1 MKKQNSSDTRSITNA
16 TYQKVVQAITQPM
29 TATQLSRR
37 LGVSAN
43 RCSKALVQLRSQKLV
58 KCLNPKATR
67 SRLFC
72 LTKTGIHCRQEMDI
86 ENHVSHDVPAINWE
100 VYATLCFS
108 HRSEV
113 MKTLSISMQPSEIK
127 RRATFRTP
135 GLKMSANNV
144 RDVIRYLKSNGIV
157 FPVKQAKKAHPRYQ
171 LTETGLQM
179 RQLLLQAE
187 VQT

>member
-1 MKKQNSSDTRSITNA
+1 MKKQITLDTRCITNE
-16 TYQKVVQAITQPM
+16 THRKVVRAITQPI

-37 LGVSAN
+37 LGVLAN
-43 RCSKALVQLRSQKLV
+43 RCSKAIAQLRSQNLV
-58 KCLNPKATR
+58 KCLNPNATR

-72 LTKTGIHCRQEMDI
+72 LTKKGIHCRQEMDT
-86 ENHVSHDVPAINWE
+86 ENRVSYDIPEINWE
-100 VYATLCFS
+100 IYATLCFS
-108 HRSEV
+108 HRSHV
-113 MKTLSISMQPSEIK
+113 MKTLSIAMQPSEIK

-144 RDVIRYLKSNGIV
+144 RDVIRYLKFNGIV
-157 FPVKQAKKAHPRYQ
+157 FPVKQAKRAHPRYE

-187 VQT
+187 VQR